1 MWPGL
6 EMSVEGWLRFIS
18 HPGSSAG
25 RMVSNPKYLLYKD
38 VFRFHLSP
46 QPLAILHANILYR
59 RGSVCFCFLEEMC
72 SAHGVLFFK

>member
-25 RMVSNPKYLLYKD
+25 RMVSNPKYLLYED
-38 VFRFHLSP
+38 VFGFHLSP
-46 QPLAILHANILYR
+46 QLLSRSLLCQCITA
-59 RGSVCFCFLEEMC
+59 EETFIF
-72 SAHGVLFFK
+72 VVF

>member
-25 RMVSNPKYLLYKD
+25 RMVRDPKYLLYED
-38 VFRFHLSP
+38 VFGFHLS
-46 QPLAILHANILYR
+46 QQTLTRLHANT
-59 RGSVCFCFLEEMC
+59 F
-72 SAHGVLFFK
+72 